1 MLSFLLKQLAA
12 AQNEEAPAK
21 KSVLQKMKSGVD
33 SIKQRMT
40 GNKKEDAS
48 ESKKDSVKGRSHEP
62 KKEPKTKA
70 PAPPA
75 MHEERKLVVEMM
87 NPMMQMVDWEKSQL
101 GI

>member
-1 MLSFLLKQLAA
+1 MKQLAA

-33 SIKQRMT
+33 SIKQKMT
-40 GNKKEDAS
+40 GNKKDAAA
-48 ESKKDSVKGRSHEP
+48 ESKKDSVGGRSHEP
-62 KKEPKTKA
+62 KREPKTKA
-70 PAPPA
+70 PPAPA